1 MITHQILI
9 TFDLAQD
16 FRDRQFAKYG
26 SIQFHSTITLGGLVD
41 TINLGT
47 TGAISTVHVE
57 ATAVD
62 ADVISNFVSGEDII
76 DLSLVMAPATLTVAG
91 AALVVGGAA
100 NQGAGA
106 LVISTAANTDA
117 PTYWIDNAAG
127 TGGVQTLA
135 QIEAAVAAGTGAV
148 GEVLLLVDNGTNTLM
163 YYDAD
168 ANAVG
173 GAAALILIGTL
184 AGISSASVA
193 TGDFISV

>member
-1 MITHQILI
+1 
-9 TFDLAQD
+9 
-16 FRDRQFAKYG
+16 
-26 SIQFHSTITLGGLVD
+26 
-41 TINLGT
+41 
-47 TGAISTVHVE
+47 
-57 ATAVD
+57 
-62 ADVISNFVSGEDII
+62 
-76 DLSLVMAPATLTVAG
+76 MAPATLTVAG

-127 TGGVQTLA
+127 TGGEQTLA
-135 QIEAAVAAGTGAV
+135 QIEAAVAAGTGAL
-148 GEVLLLVDNGTNTLM
+148 GEVLLLVDDGVDTLM

-173 GAAALILIGTL
+173 RAAALILVGTL
-184 AGISSASVA
+184 AGISSAAVA